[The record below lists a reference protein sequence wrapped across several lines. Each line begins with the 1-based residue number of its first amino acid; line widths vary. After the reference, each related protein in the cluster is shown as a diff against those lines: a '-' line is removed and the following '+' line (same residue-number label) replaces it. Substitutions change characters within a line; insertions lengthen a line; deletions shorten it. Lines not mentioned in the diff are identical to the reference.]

1 MPRLL
6 GPIDC
11 AYIIYK
17 LNWVN
22 KEEEE
27 EVEGRKRGI
36 RIGFVICYVYGER
49 KDETMIVHD
58 QQHIR
63 SNMLK
68 PNNYISGESDQW
80 SANNANWKFHIIIF
94 MEIHSKTHKLTGKE
108 YGVSRIGN

>member
-27 EVEGRKRGI
+27 EVEESERGI

-68 PNNYISGESDQW
+68 PNNYISGEKATNDQPIMRIE
-80 SANNANWKFHIIIF
+80 SFTLSYLWKYIL
-94 MEIHSKTHKLTGKE
+94 KL
-108 YGVSRIGN
+108 IN